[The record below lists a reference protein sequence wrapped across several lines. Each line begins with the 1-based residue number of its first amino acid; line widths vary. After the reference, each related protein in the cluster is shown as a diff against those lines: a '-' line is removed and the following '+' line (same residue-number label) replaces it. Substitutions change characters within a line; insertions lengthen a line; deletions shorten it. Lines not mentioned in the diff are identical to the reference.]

1 MRTAGG
7 HKWLR
12 CCVNVGMDLSCE
24 PSDRELLERARAGV
38 AQAFGDFYRRRHG
51 AVLAFLRP
59 RVRNAELAA
68 DLMCEA
74 FASALMVVHD
84 QRRELPREPIAWVI
98 TIAHRELLDA
108 LRRGTVAEGARRR
121 LGLEPLVLEDEDLA
135 AIDDAS
141 VGADLMAE
149 LSSEL
154 PPDQLRALTSRVLD
168 ERAYPEIAKEL
179 GCSEA
184 VVRKRVSRALTTLRV
199 NRGARS

>member
-1 MRTAGG
+1 VAGG
-7 HKWLR
+7 HNR
-12 CCVNVGMDLSCE
+12 RGSCVNVVMDL
-24 PSDRELLERARAGV
+24 PSEVTDRELLGRARAGD
-38 AQAFGDFYRRRHG
+38 AQSFGAFYRRRHG

-84 QRRELPREPIAWVI
+84 QRRELPREPIAWLI

-121 LGLEPLVLEDEDLA
+121 LGLEPLVLEDADIA
-135 AIDDAS
+135 AIDDAAAE
-141 VGADLMAE
+141 ADLMTE
-149 LSSEL
+149 LSSQL
-154 PPDQLRALTSRVLD
+154 PFDQLRALRARVLD
-168 ERAYPEIAKEL
+168 ERAYPEIAEEL

-184 VVRKRVSRALTTLRV
+184 VVRKRVSRALTALRV
-199 NRGARS
+199 NRGAQS